1 MTLKVCCCP
10 DESSSPWFHV
20 ESGPWGW
27 HVQSKQRIPM
37 GTVIIQNAALSHIWY
52 SNNNNDIIHRR
63 RRRRC
68 SYCGITDPKK
78 VTFQSCSACRG
89 ANIYYCGRICQRKDY
104 PQHRIECLYLRN
116 QVLVL
121 VHSSTGGENIRLLEE
136 RDEIRCLLR
145 IYGSLQKCKLD
156 CGTNHLER
164 NKSKKNI
171 NPINNTTHCGSH
183 HWMQMIPTKRTVE
196 SNIESSF
203 TNDRIVSI
211 VQQYT
216 PTWTVMDIL
225 RARQVITRN
234 NFGILDQNNLETI
247 GQGVYPQASLWN
259 HSCDPNCLVRF
270 GVSSNSSSSCIKDDA
285 KSMQEDCTTLQMVA
299 IQDIPPGMEL
309 THSYVDLS
317 YDTSTRQEY
326 LYHNHGFV
334 CDCRRCQG
342 LMTVQLPRSIIVDK
356 DYNGIYHWIVTNYNP
371 FVQDTEKNNHESL
384 YHELNDTIS
393 ISIDDAISSYYG
405 IDETNLDRV
414 HSNSPHMESVNIQ
427 EPLHPQI
434 HQSLEDE
441 VSSLRTI
448 LSNMM
453 MGKVSPLSQELYKV
467 RGQLLSALLDLDSN
481 KLTSCEENKRYN
493 HSKEMYHQCQAMV
506 AFLCIVMPSNHP
518 LLGLQLFT
526 LGDLMNNNNN
536 DDDDDDDHS
545 SRTDIYRWARHV
557 LRISHGPQHNLIHQ
571 LDIRLSK

>member
-1 MTLKVCCCP
+1 MYVRLGEKLVTCAVTISLNRIIKPLSLKLLSTPLNRLLQLLLVVYRCNFQMTLKVCCCP

-104 PQHRIECLYLRN
+104 PQHRIECLYLRK

-196 SNIESSF
+196 SNIE
-203 TNDRIVSI
+203 
-211 VQQYT
+211 
-216 PTWTVMDIL
+216 
-225 RARQVITRN
+225 
-234 NFGILDQNNLETI
+234 
-247 GQGVYPQASLWN
+247 
-259 HSCDPNCLVRF
+259 
-270 GVSSNSSSSCIKDDA
+270 
-285 KSMQEDCTTLQMVA
+285 
-299 IQDIPPGMEL
+299 
-309 THSYVDLS
+309 
-317 YDTSTRQEY
+317 EY

-356 DYNGIYHWIVTNYNP
+356 DYNGLYHWIVTNYNP

-536 DDDDDDDHS
+536 DDDDDDHS